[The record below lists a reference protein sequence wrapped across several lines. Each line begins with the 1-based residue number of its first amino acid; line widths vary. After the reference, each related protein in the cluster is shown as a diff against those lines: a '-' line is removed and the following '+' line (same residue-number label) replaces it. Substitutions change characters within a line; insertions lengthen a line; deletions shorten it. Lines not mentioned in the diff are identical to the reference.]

1 MAPAGWRR
9 WRRTFQFVGKIDEI
23 NQRFGAEAERKRFR
37 TEERRKKK
45 NEKRG
50 GSKIEKLRVEG
61 LRRDER
67 EREIEKEK
75 IRLLLLLRLLLLP
88 LDQAKEAAAEGW
100 LSFFLFFLVKRKVN
114 VCLLLLLLLSRFLRS
129 FFDSHVHFLS
139 LALKTFTVS
148 LPLFRFF
155 LKTTTL
161 YDHS

>member
-1 MAPAGWRR
+1 M
-9 WRRTFQFVGKIDEI
+9 
-23 NQRFGAEAERKRFR
+23 
-37 TEERRKKK
+37 
-45 NEKRG
+45 KRG
-50 GSKIEKLRVEG
+50 GSKREKLRVEG

-67 EREIEKEK
+67 EREMENEK
-75 IRLLLLLRLLLLP
+75 IRRLLRLLLLRLLLLP

-100 LSFFLFFLVKRKVN
+100 LFFFLFFLVKRKVN
-114 VCLLLLLLLSRFLRS
+114 VCLLLLVLLSRFLSS
-129 FFDSHVHFLS
+129 FFDSHDHFLS